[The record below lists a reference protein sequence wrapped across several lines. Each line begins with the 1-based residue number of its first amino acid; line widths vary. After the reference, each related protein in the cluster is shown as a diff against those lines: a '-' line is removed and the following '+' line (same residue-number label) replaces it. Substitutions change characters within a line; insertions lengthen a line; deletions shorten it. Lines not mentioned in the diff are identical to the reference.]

1 MLYKVDPGLSSDA
14 DMYIKS
20 ICTGNTVGHIEHIGQ
35 KYYVLAAK
43 KLKRKRER
51 GIDRER
57 QKQKET

>member
-35 KYYVLAAK
+35 KYCFGSLFIYSYYLRYIHMLQG
-43 KLKRKRER
+43 LKS
-51 GIDRER
+51 
-57 QKQKET
+57 